1 MASIGGVVE
10 DAGDS
15 DTGFGRRSRGR
26 VAESSVEVVL
36 TTGELQA
43 KGRLMFRRSIAVCVW
58 E

>member
-36 TTGELQA
+36 TTGEL
-43 KGRLMFRRSIAVCVW
+43 
-58 E
+58 